1 MRRKGVKMVVVS
13 LMLALAFPLG
23 VTLAMAIIFLLRV
36 R

>member
-13 LMLALAFPLG
+13 LMRALAFPLG
-23 VTLAMAIIFLLRV
+23 VTLAIVIIFLVRV